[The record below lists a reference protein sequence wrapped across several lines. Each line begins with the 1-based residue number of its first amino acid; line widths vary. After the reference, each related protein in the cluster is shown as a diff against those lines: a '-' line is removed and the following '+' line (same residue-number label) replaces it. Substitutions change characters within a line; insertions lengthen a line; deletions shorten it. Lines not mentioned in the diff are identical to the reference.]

1 MDFVVSIG
9 VAWIEGGA
17 RLKKWIIGVGVVV
30 LIGIGIYFMINT
42 KTYSFDDVTSLD
54 KNKVT
59 SIQIEH
65 DNEQVVVDKKEDIQ
79 KLLNEFSGM
88 KLKKANGAKKET
100 KESYWIRVLEEG
112 NVTYGFVFYDQA
124 YLETYDGSKT
134 KNKISEYQI
143 VDANQVDIGQYIK

>member
-1 MDFVVSIG
+1 MD
-9 VAWIEGGA
+9 
-17 RLKKWIIGVGVVV
+17 IGVGVVV
-30 LIGIGIYFMINT
+30 LIGIGIYFMINA

-88 KLKKANGAKKET
+88 KLKKGE
-100 KESYWIRVLEEG
+100 WR
-112 NVTYGFVFYDQA
+112 
-124 YLETYDGSKT
+124 
-134 KNKISEYQI
+134 
-143 VDANQVDIGQYIK
+143 

>member
-1 MDFVVSIG
+1 M
-9 VAWIEGGA
+9 
-17 RLKKWIIGVGVVV
+17 KKWIIGLVVVV
-30 LIGIGIYFMINT
+30 LIGIGIYFMINA